1 MFTARSGT
9 NLLMAAI
16 ALGVLLLAGCGA
28 PEDTAAEN
36 DDAAA
41 ARATVDAMSRE
52 HAGDTTEP
60 SGAAAKVPARPIISE
75 TLPYAEIEDQL
86 VYGYFVAPSDMFE
99 PLPAVIMIHEWWGLN
114 DNIRS
119 MADLLAGEGYIVLA
133 VDLYRG
139 GTAKDAAEARRLML
153 SVVEN
158 PALANENIKSAYQ
171 FVTEVAGAPG
181 VASLGW
187 CFGGGWSLNTA
198 VLFPEELDASV
209 IYYGQVTGDE
219 DRLRPVNAP
228 ILGIFAEQD
237 RGIKLETVKA
247 FQTALRRLRKD
258 HQIRIYPGVGHAFA
272 NPTGNN
278 YDEEAAEDAWRQ
290 TLGFL
295 ATHLKAGAT

>member
-9 NLLMAAI
+9 HLQIAAI
-16 ALGVLLLAGCGA
+16 ALGVLLLSACGSSD
-28 PEDTAAEN
+28 EAASEN
-36 DDAAA
+36 AAAAA
-41 ARATVDAMSRE
+41 ARANVDAMSRE
-52 HAGDTTEP
+52 HADDTTES
-60 SGAAAKVPARPIISE
+60 SGAAEKAPARPVISE

-139 GTAKDAAEARRLML
+139 STAKDAAEARQLML

-158 PALANENIKSAYQ
+158 PAQADENLKSAYE

-187 CFGGGWSLNTA
+187 CFGGGWSLNAA

-219 DRLRPVNAP
+219 DRLRPVTAP

-237 RGIKLETVKA
+237 RGIKLETVRA
-247 FQTALRRLRKD
+247 FEAALRRLRKD
-258 HQIRIYPGVGHAFA
+258 HQIHIYPGVGHAFA
-272 NPTGNN
+272 NPTGNS
-278 YDEEAAEDAWRQ
+278 YDEEAADDAWRK